1 MAVKSRQAHHK
12 MFIGHFGVALMAKPL
27 APKTSLGTLM
37 LASALPDL
45 LAFLFLIAGIEHFS
59 IQPGITA
66 ANALNLYDIP
76 LSHSLAMDA
85 VWGALFAAVYFFAR
99 RYTRGALVAFLAV
112 LSHWV
117 LDLASRRP
125 DMSLAPGVNVYVGL
139 GLYDS
144 IRATLIV
151 EGLVWLLGIGI
162 YVYSTFAEKRA
173 GIYAFWGMVALV
185 TVLWSSGIAGPPPPN
200 VVAVEITNVIIFS
213 AVVAWAYW
221 IDHMRELKKP
231 PEFSLDRIRF

>member
-1 MAVKSRQAHHK
+1 

-37 LASALPDL
+37 LAASLPDL
-45 LAFLFLIAGIEHFS
+45 LGFIFLIAGIEHFS

-66 ANALNLYDIP
+66 ANP
-76 LSHSLAMDA
+76 LSHSLAMDV
-85 VWGALFAAVYFFAR
+85 VWGALLAAAYFYVR
-99 RYTRGALVAFLAV
+99 RYPRGAWVVFLAV
-112 LSHWV
+112 LAHWLLDFVSH
-117 LDLASRRP
+117 RP
-125 DMSLAPGVNVYVGL
+125 DISLAPGVNIYVGL

-151 EGLVWLLGIGI
+151 EGLLWLLGIGI
-162 YVYSTFAEKRA
+162 YVYSTYSETRA
-173 GIYAFWGMVALV
+173 GIYVFWGMVALV
-185 TVLWSSGIAGPPPPN
+185 TVLWSSGIVGPPPPN

-231 PEFSLDRIRF
+231 PEFSLDRVRF